1 MYVIALLLLSTLTG
15 KTDIFTEI
23 ESVITTKNMKGLKEG
38 KHLTGTQDE
47 SLNLIVLVI
56 IIHELQCA

>member
-38 KHLTGTQDE
+38 KHLKGTRMRA
-47 SLNLIVLVI
+47 LIS
-56 IIHELQCA
+56 